1 MQINKTFSIHGAKM
15 TISKQNKSDVYYRV
29 ELEDS
34 NKLTTVVYERT
45 FNNAVLYASE
55 WAKQA
60 DKRKIKHDLETNA
73 IEEMIAIDRARG
85 TMLSLD

>member
-1 MQINKTFSIHGAKM
+1 MTKKFTIHGAKM

-34 NKLTTVVYERT
+34 NKLTSVVYEKS
-45 FNNAVLYASE
+45 FNDAVLYASE
-55 WAKQA
+55 WAKNA
-60 DKRKIKHDLETNA
+60 DERKKKHDLETNA
-73 IEEMIAIDRARG
+73 IEEMIALDVARG